1 MECTKCSVEIKAT
14 LATLRKDRNRQK
26 SLLKAGSHK
35 YFIESVWE
43 RVHKKR
49 KENPILEVMEED
61 KNSCYK
67 PKPKKQKK
75 NHSSGGKSFS
85 SEGATSPNALCR
97 KLCVPEDSSLTT
109 DFTFFTTMQ
118 LIKCRLERGC
128 GSRPSC
134 PVGFPG
140 LACRHCFGKDSER
153 RFFYTSADHLR
164 NSFSHIPT
172 HLMECKHCPS
182 QVKDNLVALRDI
194 RHRQKSELR
203 PGSHKLFINQI
214 WDRVHAENGP
224 KNTVAS
230 VNSSS
235 NYNQG
240 TLVVQGSPP
249 LLNYDCSGVTEKSA
263 NSFELLDP
271 SDKQLTSSYVY
282 YILEQVKPYFLT
294 EQEQGRGDFVVGYPG
309 LVCIHCE
316 CQPNARKFFNRA
328 FSQFYN
334 GFSAISSHLSM
345 CSCTSRE
352 VKEVLS
358 SLKLLKPQEDG
369 KLKRGTHR
377 LFMERVW
384 ARLMILGGDNTSF
397 DVLPRL
403 TGLQQISSI
412 SSPCKP
418 LDQGVSSLS
427 SGAHMSAP
435 SMAPHSLQKQVDA
448 LQSIVKESNSPLVTD
463 SDKQL
468 VTDFTLLTFMQV
480 ERCNLNDIG
489 NGSRSTFDIGFPGLV
504 CKHCAMQPGAR
515 KFFYRT
521 AEILAANYAHI
532 PNHLLCCPKVPQ
544 DIKLDLE
551 EKKKLH
557 VEQKKNLQRGS
568 QKEFFKCIME
578 RMKGLNHKMIDTVGL
593 RDTF

>member
-1 MECTKCSVEIKAT
+1 MECTKCSGEIKAT
-14 LATLRKDRNRQK
+14 LAAFRKDRSRQK

-35 YFIESVWE
+35 FFIESVWA

-49 KENPILEVMEED
+49 KESSTLESMEEN
-61 KNSCYK
+61 KMSCFK
-67 PKPKKQKK
+67 PKQKK
-75 NHSSGGKSFS
+75 PKVVDPSEQKSCFT
-85 SEGATSPNALCR
+85 EGTTSPIALSR
-97 KLCVPEDSSLTT
+97 QLCVQEDNSLTT

-140 LACRHCFGKDSER
+140 LACRHCFGKDGER

-182 QVKDNLVALRDI
+182 QVKESLVALKEI
-194 RHRQKSELR
+194 RHKQKSELR
-203 PGSHKLFINQI
+203 SGSHKSFINQI
-214 WDRVHAENGP
+214 WDRVHAEHEQKRNE
-224 KNTVAS
+224 AS
-230 VNSSS
+230 FSSSS
-235 NYNQG
+235 NGNQG
-240 TLVVQGSPP
+240 TLVGLGAPP
-249 LLNYDCSGVTEKSA
+249 FLSSDCGGDKENRA
-263 NSFELLDP
+263 NAVELLDP
-271 SDKQLTSSYVY
+271 RDKEMTSSYVY

-316 CQPNARKFFNRA
+316 SQPNARKFFNRA
-328 FSQFYN
+328 FSQFFN

-345 CSCTSRE
+345 CGCASKE
-352 VKEVLS
+352 VKDVLS
-358 SLKLLKPQEDG
+358 SLKLLKPREDA
-369 KLKRGTHR
+369 KLKRGWHR

-384 ARLMILGGDNTSF
+384 ARLMILGGDLTSF
-397 DVLPRL
+397 DLPRL
-403 TGLQQISSI
+403 TSTQQMSSTM
-412 SSPCKP
+412 SPCQP
-418 LDQGVSSLS
+418 LDQGVSLP
-427 SGAHMSAP
+427 ARIAMSAP
-435 SMAPHSLQKQVDA
+435 LLAPHSFPMQVDA
-448 LQSIVKESNSPLVTD
+448 LQTSGNESSTSLVID
-463 SDKQL
+463 SDKPF
-468 VTDFTLLTFMQV
+468 VTDFTFLTFMQV
-480 ERCNLNDIG
+480 ARCNLNDIG
-489 NGSRSTFDIGFPGLV
+489 NGSRSAFDIGFPGLV
-504 CKHCAMQPGAR
+504 CKHCATQPGAR

-532 PNHLLCCPKVPQ
+532 PNHLLCCPRVPQ

-557 VEQKKNLQRGS
+557 AEQKKTLQRGS

-578 RMKGLNHKMIDTVGL
+578 RMKGFNYKMIDKAA
-593 RDTF
+593 